1 MLHLEELYNLGP
13 LYKSALK
20 KNLFYLLILVIA
32 LVAIALSGKKEKR
45 EEMRAEGY
53 TMGTTYQVIYFDK
66 EKRDLKRSIDSLLML
81 VNKSINTY
89 DSSSEV
95 SRFNKGSS
103 FKFTFTLPYLYPPL
117 KISKEVYQQSNGAFD
132 VTVMPLV
139 NAWGFGSAEPM
150 NMDSSRVDSLRAFV
164 GFDKITLTETAIS
177 KTDARVQL
185 DFGGIGQG
193 YGADVIKDFLESKD
207 ISDFLIELGG
217 EGFASGKNL
226 EKENKWT
233 IGILDPRS
241 TREHQFYKAYVSLT
255 DRSYTTSGNYFN
267 YREVDGKKYSHTIDP
282 STGYPSQ
289 RAILSASVFA
299 DDCATADAW
308 ATAFMVMGHERAIDW
323 VRDHSEIDAIIMY
336 STPDKEVELFISD
349 GIKSQVTVELDSL

>member
-1 MLHLEELYNLGP
+1 MLHLAELYNLGP

-20 KNLFYLLILVIA
+20 KNLFYLLILVLSLA
-32 LVAIALSGKKEKR
+32 AIALFRKKEKG
-45 EEMRAEGY
+45 EAMRAEGY
-53 TMGTTYQVIYFDK
+53 TMGTSYQVIYFDK
-66 EKRDLKRSIDSLLML
+66 EKRDLKSSIDSLLIL

-95 SRFNKGSS
+95 SRFNRGKT
-103 FKFTFTLPYLYPPL
+103 FKFKLPYLYPPL
-117 KISKEVYQQSNGAFD
+117 KISKEIYEQSNGAFD

-139 NAWGFGSAEPM
+139 NAWGFGPAKAM
-150 NMDSSRVDSLRAFV
+150 NVDSSRVDSLKMFV
-164 GFDKITLTETAIS
+164 GFDKVTLTETGIS
-177 KTDARVQL
+177 KTDARLQL

-193 YGADVIKDFLESKD
+193 YGADVIKQFLESKG

-217 EGFASGKNL
+217 EGFASGENAEKKN
-226 EKENKWT
+226 NWT

-241 TREHQFYKAYVSLT
+241 TRENQFYKAYVSLT

-282 STGYPSQ
+282 STGYPAE

-299 DDCATADAW
+299 DDCSTADAW

-323 VRDHSEIDAIIMY
+323 VRSHSEIDAIIMY

-349 GIKSQVTVELDSL
+349 GIKSQVTVEHDSL